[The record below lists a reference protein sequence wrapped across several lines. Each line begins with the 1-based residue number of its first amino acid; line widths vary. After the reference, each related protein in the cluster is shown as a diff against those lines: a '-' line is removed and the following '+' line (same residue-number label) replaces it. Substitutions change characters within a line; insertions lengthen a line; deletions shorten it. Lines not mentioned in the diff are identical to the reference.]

1 MKRILILCLV
11 LFLGETAAHSAAVY
25 FPPLRPANVSNEAL
39 SSYENTSASLPAEQA
54 SAINYSR
61 ITEIE
66 QSLYGKTY
74 QGQNIANRLSRIE
87 RSLFNKSYPSST
99 NLQRLDN
106 VVSNYN
112 QINRYP
118 NISTN
123 VLSKLERQAFNQTY
137 PQYNTQRRLER
148 LEQQILGATQS
159 GDVNARY
166 ELLKTAARNYH
177 PQSYAASDTN
187 SLLNSMARNTTRRGM
202 LGSLGGI
209 GGIGGMGG
217 VMTGFSPPINPYS
230 AYGAGGN
237 YSGYDPYSSMS
248 SSPGYSTDGGYSSTG
263 PFGFSRGYYS
273 SNNSYG
279 SGTGVTIID

>member
-11 LFLGETAAHSAAVY
+11 LFLGETAVYSAAVY
-25 FPPLRPANVSNEAL
+25 FPPLKPADVSNEAL
-39 SSYENTSASLPAEQA
+39 NSYQNTSASLPVEQA
-54 SAINYSR
+54 SNINYSR

-87 RSLFNKSYPSST
+87 QSLFNKSYPSAT

-123 VLSKLERQAFNQTY
+123 VLSKLERQAFNQAY
-137 PQYNTQRRLER
+137 PEYNPLRRIER

-166 ELLKTAARNYH
+166 EFLKTAAKSYRPQNY
-177 PQSYAASDTN
+177 ARTDTGKAL
-187 SLLNSMARNTTRRGM
+187 SSVAGTGTKRGL

-209 GGIGGMGG
+209 GG
-217 VMTGFSPPINPYS
+217 VMTGFSPQIDPYS
-230 AYGAGGN
+230 AYGSGGN
-237 YSGYDPYSSMS
+237 YSGYNPYACMS

-263 PFGFSRGYYS
+263 PFGFSRGYYN

>member
-1 MKRILILCLV
+1 MKRILILCLI
-11 LFLGETAAHSAAVY
+11 LFLSETAGYSAGVY
-25 FPPLRPANVSNEAL
+25 FPPLKPINVSSDAL
-39 SSYENTSASLPAEQA
+39 NNYENTSARLPVEQA
-54 SAINYSR
+54 SNITYSR

-66 QSLYGKTY
+66 QSLYGRTY
-74 QGQNIANRLSRIE
+74 QGQNIANRLTRIE

-123 VLSKLERQAFNQTY
+123 VLSKLERQIFSQSY

-159 GDVNARY
+159 GDINARY
-166 ELLKTAARNYH
+166 ELLKTAARNYR
-177 PQSYAASDTN
+177 PQNYAASDSN
-187 SLLNSMARNTTRRGM
+187 SLLNKMARNTVKRGI

-209 GGIGGMGG
+209 GG
-217 VMTGFSPPINPYS
+217 VMTGFSPPINPYQ
-230 AYGAGGN
+230 YGAGGN
-237 YSGYDPYSSMS
+237 YSGYSPDLGAS
-248 SSPGYSTDGGYSSTG
+248 SSPGYSIDGGYNSTG